1 MNIIIAA
8 TMILVVS
15 FTSLVIAPDAID
27 KTIANQDNIADNHKL
42 MLKYGVYDND

>member
-27 KTIANQDNIADNHKL
+27 KSIANQDNITDNHKIA
-42 MLKYGVYDND
+42 LKYGVYDND

>member
-15 FTSLVIAPDAID
+15 FTSLFIAPDAID
-27 KTIANQDNIADNHKL
+27 KSIENQDNITENHKL
-42 MLKYGVYDND
+42 MLKYDIVSS